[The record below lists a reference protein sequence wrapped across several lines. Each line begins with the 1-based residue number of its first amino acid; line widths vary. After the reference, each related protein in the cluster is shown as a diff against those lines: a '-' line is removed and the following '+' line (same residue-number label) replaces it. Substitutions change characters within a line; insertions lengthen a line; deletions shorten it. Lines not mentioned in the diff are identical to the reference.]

1 MATLIKKTENE
12 IFQIISLE
20 NYLKFTAEKDT
31 VKNDLD
37 FKLTNNSKKFPKI
50 RDKEIYKFSITQVG
64 SKRKKHMVEPVET
77 VIVRGQQKFEIE
89 SKLNPVEIEIN
100 DH

>member
-31 VKNDLD
+31 VKNNLD

-50 RDKEIYKFSITQVG
+50 RDKEIYKFSITHVG

-77 VIVRGQQKFEIE
+77 AIVRGQQKFEIE

>member
-31 VKNDLD
+31 VKNNLD

-64 SKRKKHMVEPVET
+64 SKKKKTH
-77 VIVRGQQKFEIE
+77 G
-89 SKLNPVEIEIN
+89 
-100 DH
+100 